1 MACACDSEGKVPSLY
16 YLSVMLCAAVG
27 TVTGAVDGMDVGVGP
42 VKRVCGCTVSGVV
55 SVVLDG
61 GVHSGQ
67 T

>member
-1 MACACDSEGKVPSLY
+1 MACACESEGKVPSLY
-16 YLSVMLCAAVG
+16 LSGMLCAASGIVA
-27 TVTGAVDGMDVGVGP
+27 GAVAGMEVGVGP

-67 T
+67 I